1 MYVSYVSSL
10 ILIIGFFIGVYF
22 TSPSDAGS
30 YGVTII
36 LLTSI
41 SDYLQYF
48 LKQIIT
54 VESIMV
60 SSERAMLITKL
71 TPEAELRTKY
81 D

>member
-10 ILIIGFFIGVYF
+10 ILIIGFFIGIHF
-22 TSPSDAGS
+22 ISPEDAGS

-54 VESIMV
+54 V
-60 SSERAMLITKL
+60 
-71 TPEAELRTKY
+71 
-81 D
+81 